1 MNSDSFNNDMNSI
14 EKSVNTNR
22 IVYDTNN
29 STSIESSFITKNMI
43 IVILTILLI
52 LSFLG
57 VNIFRNITIRLYN
70 ITIRILSMFGFYTG
84 AIINTTADIVGDTTK
99 GSIDIAEGTIHSIG
113 NLLQNENNLDGK
125 DASGMN
131 EWNWNIFNMNP
142 IQNETNIIDAPI
154 SVSVSPKK
162 SLDSELNNKSTQEKE
177 FSPINSNKE
186 QNELSWCPVDTGK
199 CIQTSGTNKCMFG
212 KVFGTQ
218 SECENDK
225 SGISFKTASQ
235 ERSVNWGIPPPPPP
249 PSALT
254 PSYIPQMFNEIPG
267 QTCGMNKHYNSFG
280 RYGQPIKYTQSI
292 LTPPVKCINPTQP
305 AQLLPIQT
313 VHTDRKTTFDD
324 SKPPV
329 PKKNLNDYNDNYLNS
344 NKLKEP
350 SSDSPSKSYDP
361 LPVPSYSSS
370 PSDPLPS
377 SSSSDPLP
385 SSSSSDPSSSSSSS
399 VPSSSSSSS
408 SSDPLPSSSSSDH
421 LPSSSSSSSSSVPSS
436 SGFTSS
442 SPSVSSSFSFS
453 EVSEINSND
462 EDLLKTS
469 KTSFTQGISTS
480 QSINGSKIIQ
490 QSSPIAE
497 GQSFHMVLPS

>member
-142 IQNETNIIDAPI
+142 IQNETNIIDAPV

-329 PKKNLNDYNDNYLNS
+329 PKKNLNDYNDNYLNG

-370 PSDPLPS
+370 PSDPS
-377 SSSSDPLP
+377 S

-399 VPSSSSSSS
+399 DPS
-408 SSDPLPSSSSSDH
+408 
-421 LPSSSSSSSSSVPSS
+421 SSSSSSSSSVPSS